1 MLTNSSLN
9 TDRGIGK
16 EVGENNLVPDD
27 FSLFVK
33 GRGRWRPGTDKKW
46 GEGELGGGEAAFAEY
61 LTHHNR
67 CVGFIYIARNIMT
80 CTTRRLKMIFI
91 ATKT

>member
-33 GRGRWRPGTDKKW
+33 GRGRWRPGTDKN
-46 GEGELGGGEAAFAEY
+46 GEKESWVGG
-61 LTHHNR
+61 
-67 CVGFIYIARNIMT
+67 
-80 CTTRRLKMIFI
+80 RLPLQN
-91 ATKT
+91 T